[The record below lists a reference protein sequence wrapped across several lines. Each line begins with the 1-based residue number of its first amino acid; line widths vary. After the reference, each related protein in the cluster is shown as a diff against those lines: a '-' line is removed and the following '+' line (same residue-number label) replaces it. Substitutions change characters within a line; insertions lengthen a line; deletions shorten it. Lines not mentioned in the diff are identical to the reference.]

1 MNIDPAIFNLLLQA
15 LKKNKEIHL
24 NIVWGT
30 LAFQVAAIGWLITS
44 EQARDLFGSKNTLR
58 IVGTIAVV
66 MLALA
71 HYGMLYDT
79 YDQSEKLV
87 DAMESNEYFQKVL
100 LNERLTF
107 SSFQIDQIKP
117 IVRGIFTLVLFGVL
131 IFTFWYCKR
140 LVGTKKNQH

>member
-44 EQARDLFGSKNTLR
+44 EQARGLFGLDNTLG

-71 HYGMLYDT
+71 HYVMLYDT
-79 YDQSEKLV
+79 YAQSEKLAA
-87 DAMESNEYFQKVL
+87 AMESNEYFQKVL
-100 LNERLTF
+100 LNETLTF
-107 SSFQIDQIKP
+107 SYFSNRPDQAHSAGDFYISP
-117 IVRGIFTLVLFGVL
+117 FWGANFYVLVPV
-131 IFTFWYCKR
+131 
-140 LVGTKKNQH
+140 